1 MIKDYYNILGINR
14 DSDNKEIK
22 KKYRELCLKYHPD
35 KNNNIDDDKIK
46 DINEAYHI
54 LYDKKERK
62 KYDIRYLFIE
72 YEYIE
77 YIELSDDDIEIILNI
92 YNRFTDTN
100 EYKLLK
106 LLYKCLPRDI
116 FKKKEKQIV
125 KSHKRI
131 DILELYHDETINF
144 IISYNDYKGKNLKI
158 IYIISQCGIYYLYL
172 RDFRN
177 SININN
183 KNCKLIINFIIN
195 GI

>member
-1 MIKDYYNILGINR
+1 MIKDYYNILGVKQT
-14 DSDNKEIK
+14 SDNNEIK
-22 KKYRELCLKYHPD
+22 KRYRELCFIYHPD
-35 KNNNIDDDKIK
+35 KNMDINDDKMK

-54 LYDKKERK
+54 LYDKSERQ
-62 KYDIRYLFIE
+62 KYDIKYLFRE

-77 YIELSDDDIEIILNI
+77 LSNDDINIILNI
-92 YNRFTDTN
+92 YKKITDTN

-106 LLYKCLPRDI
+106 LLYKCLPRVI
-116 FKKKEKQIV
+116 FRNKKKQII

-131 DILELYHDETINF
+131 DILELFHNETINF
-144 IISYNDYKGKNLKI
+144 VISYNDYKEKKLKI

-172 RDFRN
+172 RDFNN
-177 SININN
+177 SIILCN